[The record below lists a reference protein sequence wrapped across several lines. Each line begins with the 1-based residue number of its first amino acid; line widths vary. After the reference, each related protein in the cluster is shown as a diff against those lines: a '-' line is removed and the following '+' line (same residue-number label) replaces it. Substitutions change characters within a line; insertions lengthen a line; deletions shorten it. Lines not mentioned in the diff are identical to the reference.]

1 MGKINFGRVL
11 FAGFVAGVFLDIGE
25 FLLNGVVLGNQMK
38 DYFSRHNFP
47 QPGNSFMVIAILI
60 TLVLGIAM
68 VFVYAMIRPRFGP
81 GPKTAV
87 IAALTVWFLVFLYN
101 NVIGAALGFVPVNM
115 FAIAFGWE
123 LVEYLLAALLG
134 AALYR
139 EA

>member
-1 MGKINFGRVL
+1 
-11 FAGFVAGVFLDIGE
+11 
-25 FLLNGVVLGNQMK
+25 
-38 DYFSRHNFP
+38 
-47 QPGNSFMVIAILI
+47 MVIAILI